1 MERNHK
7 EEIKNAIGM
16 VDVRLKNIEN
26 TLATVEMTED
36 IREALC
42 DEKEELEVYLKAL
55 KRKTPEEYIARIQQL
70 QESTTN
76 EYDEVIEAF
85 EDLYRAYPERR
96 TGCWVCGEQGQQL
109 NGNLMCSRCAHKK
122 TPEEYIDLIGKLQD
136 ELHESS
142 DEYVENRDK
151 PESRRLLEKCD
162 ELERQIKQTYDEF
175 FTTYPER
182 KVMCWYCGE
191 QGHLLNPQGMCSW
204 CASK

>member
-1 MERNHK
+1 MERNK
-7 EEIKNAIGM
+7 AEEIKNAIGM
-16 VDVRLKNIEN
+16 IDVRLKNIEN
-26 TLATVEMTED
+26 TLATVEMSED

-42 DEKEELEVYLKAL
+42 DEKEELEVY
-55 KRKTPEEYIARIQQL
+55 RKSL
-70 QESTTN
+70 Q
-76 EYDEVIEAF
+76 
-85 EDLYRAYPERR
+85 
-96 TGCWVCGEQGQQL
+96 
-109 NGNLMCSRCAHKK
+109 KK

-136 ELHESS
+136 ELHWYGDEMCGNNNHWSDKSS
-142 DEYVENRDK
+142 
-151 PESRRLLEKCD
+151 PEGEEFRRLSDKCD